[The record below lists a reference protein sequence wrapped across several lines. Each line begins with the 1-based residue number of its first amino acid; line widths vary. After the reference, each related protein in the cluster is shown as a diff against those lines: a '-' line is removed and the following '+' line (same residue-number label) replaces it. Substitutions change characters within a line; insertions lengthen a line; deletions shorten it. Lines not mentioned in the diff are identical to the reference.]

1 MSAPD
6 STKFQANFKTASGA
20 LYNVY
25 ASSTE
30 EFISALND
38 MGDLVAVITSVE
50 QALATGQ
57 TIAQHIPLAPA
68 VQQVAPQQVP
78 VLAQQPA
85 PVQVQQPVQ
94 DASSAA
100 PSTPMCRHGAMEWKT
115 GNKNGKEWRAWM
127 CSAAKGAPDKCDP
140 QWVR

>member
-68 VQQVAPQQVP
+68 SQQA
-78 VLAQQPA
+78 A
-85 PVQVQQPVQ
+85 PVQAPAPVQQPVQ

-100 PSTPMCRHGAMEWKT
+100 PSAPMCRHGAMEWKT
-115 GNKNGKEWRAWM
+115 GSKNGKEWRAWM
-127 CSAAKGAPDKCDP
+127 CSAPKGAPDKCDP

>member
-1 MSAPD
+1 MSAPE

-38 MGDLVAVITSVE
+38 MGDLVGVITSVE

-68 VQQVAPQQVP
+68 S
-78 VLAQQPA
+78 QQPA
-85 PVQVQQPVQ
+85 PVQQAPVQQPVQ

-100 PSTPMCRHGAMEWKT
+100 PSAPMCRHGAMEWKT
-115 GNKNGKEWRAWM
+115 GSKNGKDWKAWM
-127 CSAAKGAPDKCDP
+127 CSAPKGATDKCDP
-140 QWVR
+140 QWVRS

>member
-1 MSAPD
+1 MSAPE

-38 MGDLVAVITSVE
+38 MGDLVAVIISVE

-68 VQQVAPQQVP
+68 VQQVAPQQVA
-78 VLAQQPA
+78 VQVQQPA
-85 PVQVQQPVQ
+85 PVQQPVS

-100 PSTPMCRHGAMEWKT
+100 PSAPMCRHGAMEWKT
-115 GNKNGKEWRAWM
+115 GSKNGKDWKAWM
-127 CSAAKGAPDKCDP
+127 CSAPKGAPDKCDP

>member
-1 MSAPD
+1 MSAPE

-50 QALATGQ
+50 QALATGH
-57 TIAQHIPLAPA
+57 TVAQHIPLAPA
-68 VQQVAPQQVP
+68 S
-78 VLAQQPA
+78 QQPA
-85 PVQVQQPVQ
+85 PVHSRHQYRYSNQFRMLHQPHQVDQCAVTVQ
-94 DASSAA
+94 WNGRLVVRMA
-100 PSTPMCRHGAMEWKT
+100 RT
-115 GNKNGKEWRAWM
+115 GKLGCVLHQRV
-127 CSAAKGAPDKCDP
+127 P
-140 QWVR
+140 QTSVIHSGSDRP

>member
-1 MSAPD
+1 MSAPE

-50 QALATGQ
+50 QALASGHTV
-57 TIAQHIPLAPA
+57 AQHIPLAPA
-68 VQQVAPQQVP
+68 SQQVAPQQ
-78 VLAQQPA
+78 APA
-85 PVQVQQPVQ
+85 QVQQPVR

-100 PSTPMCRHGAMEWKT
+100 PSAPMCRHGAMEWKT
-115 GNKNGKEWRAWM
+115 GSKNGKDWKAWM
-127 CSAAKGAPDKCDP
+127 CSAPKGATDKCDP

>member
-1 MSAPD
+1 MSAPE

-68 VQQVAPQQVP
+68 SQQA
-78 VLAQQPA
+78 A
-85 PVQVQQPVQ
+85 PVQAPAPVQQPVQ

-100 PSTPMCRHGAMEWKT
+100 PSAPMCRHGAMEWKT
-115 GNKNGKEWRAWM
+115 GSKNGKDWKAWM
-127 CSAAKGAPDKCDP
+127 CSAPKGATDKCDP